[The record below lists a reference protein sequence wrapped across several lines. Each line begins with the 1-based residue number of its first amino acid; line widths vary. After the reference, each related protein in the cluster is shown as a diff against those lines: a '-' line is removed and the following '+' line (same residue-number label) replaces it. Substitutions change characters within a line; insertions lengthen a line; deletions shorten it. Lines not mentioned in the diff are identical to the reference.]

1 MKNVIATAPGFHGG
15 CRIRPGEAFSVSDE
29 EQGSWF
35 VEAAAG
41 KTPAPPRKGG
51 RKNQADPE
59 TLGEIARND
68 ADTLPP
74 GDVLATS

>member
-15 CRIRPGEAFSVSDE
+15 CRIRTGETFSVPDE

-35 VEAAAG
+35 VEAAPG
-41 KTPAPPRKGG
+41 KPPAPSRKGG

-59 TLGEIARND
+59 TLGEIARSD

-74 GDVLATS
+74 GDVPATP

>member
-74 GDVLATS
+74 GDVPATS

>member
-35 VEAAAG
+35 VEAAPG
-41 KTPAPPRKGG
+41 KPPAPSRKGG
-51 RKNQADPE
+51 RKNQTDPE
-59 TLGEIARND
+59 TLGEIARSD

-74 GDVLATS
+74 GDVPATP